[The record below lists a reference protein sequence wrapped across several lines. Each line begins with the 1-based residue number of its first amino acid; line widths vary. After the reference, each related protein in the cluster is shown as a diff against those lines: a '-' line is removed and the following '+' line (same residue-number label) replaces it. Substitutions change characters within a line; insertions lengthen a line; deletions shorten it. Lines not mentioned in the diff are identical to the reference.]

1 MASVKKTKKS
11 VRKPRKAADA
21 AHRKVEAAQTP
32 EELLAALPEAHKA
45 HARQVNIL
53 ANRFID
59 VIEETNFHPTVA
71 LDAMQKLLSIGIGK
85 AMGEQ
90 QKELWDFFV
99 SKYYEEVRMLSL
111 LEMFGGLEELKQAA
125 EVVDPA
131 VGTSETE
138 PPVVHMRSPRLPQ
151 DEPKND

>member
-1 MASVKKTKKS
+1 MASVKKSKKKT
-11 VRKPRKAADA
+11 VRKPKAADA

-59 VIEETNFHPTVA
+59 AIEETNFHPTVA
-71 LDAMQKLLSIGIGK
+71 LDALQKLLSIGIGK
-85 AMGEQ
+85 AMGEK
-90 QKELWDFFV
+90 QKELWDLFV
-99 SKYYEEVRMLSL
+99 SEYYEEVRMFSL
-111 LEMFGGLEELKQAA
+111 LEILGGLEELKQAA

-131 VGTSETE
+131 VGTSETTPAE
-138 PPVVHMRSPRLPQ
+138 AQ
-151 DEPKND
+151 KNG